1 MQPRLR
7 RSRTEVIIA
16 GVCGGLAEY
25 FGIDPVIVRLIFV
38 LLTLTTG
45 IGFVIYPVLWL
56 VMPKAGAPDR
66 DAHFFPQTPEE
77 WRHRMS
83 AMGQEAAQFGQEVRE
98 VLRREAA
105 PQAHSRTSAPPPTA
119 EAPPPEAYNFDP
131 LTGEPIRPAPPATG
145 PTVNLNMSPDEAQT
159 SAVAGRQPPASY
171 APPTARK
178 RWQWIG
184 VVLLGIGVIA
194 LTDQLGID
202 TDIVFPLLMIVAG
215 ILLLRRR

>member
-45 IGFVIYPVLWL
+45 IGIVLYPVLWL

-98 VLRREAA
+98 VLRREASQ
-105 PQAHSRTSAPPPTA
+105 QAHSRTSAPPPTA

-131 LTGEPIRPAPPATG
+131 LTGQPIRSVPPATG
-145 PTVNLNMSPDEAQT
+145 PTVSLNMSPDEGQT
-159 SAVAGRQPPASY
+159 SAAGRQPPASY
-171 APPTARK
+171 APPTPRK
-178 RWQWIG
+178 RWQWIV

-194 LTDQLGID
+194 LADQLGID
-202 TDIVFPLLMIVAG
+202 TDIVFPLLMIAAG